1 MYASCLENELK
12 MERNKRK
19 KMNIELSQTKQGQ
32 VHIISTYHYTD
43 TLNRHW
49 RGNGTVREIK
59 EPWDRETWNCV
70 YSATSNDRS
79 IDNWYRTLP

>member
-43 TLNRHW
+43 TLNRH
-49 RGNGTVREIK
+49 
-59 EPWDRETWNCV
+59 
-70 YSATSNDRS
+70 
-79 IDNWYRTLP
+79 